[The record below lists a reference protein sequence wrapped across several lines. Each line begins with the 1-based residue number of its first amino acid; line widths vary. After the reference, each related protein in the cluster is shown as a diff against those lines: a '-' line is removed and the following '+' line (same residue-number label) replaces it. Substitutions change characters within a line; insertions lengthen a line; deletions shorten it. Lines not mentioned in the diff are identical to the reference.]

1 MNLKQINNLTELFF
15 DQFNKQID
23 KNKILLS
30 TLGDKRKNYSWQETY
45 DFINLV
51 SNELRKVISK
61 GDRCLLISE
70 NRPEWFIADLSIMLS
85 DGITVP
91 AYTTYAERDYEY
103 IINAYPHLKTDLD
116 EVYQKTKFT
125 SWFRNQRPELFEEMQ
140 HKLANRARNRRARNR
155 PRQRQNGEYR
165 IGLNDMLKL
174 EAVSYPGRSYV
185 GIGGSANAIRK
196 VRERYEKTGKNS
208 RY

>member
-70 NRPEWFIADLSIMLS
+70 NRPEWLISDLSIMLS
-85 DGITVP
+85 YGITVP
-91 AYTTYAERDYEY
+91 AYTTYSERDYEY
-103 IINAYPHLKTDLD
+103 IINDCKPSLVIISSIEQYKKIKNILKDKDFIKKIIHFD
-116 EVYQKTKFT
+116 E
-125 SWFRNQRPELFEEMQ
+125 L
-140 HKLANRARNRRARNR
+140 NRR
-155 PRQRQNGEYR
+155 
-165 IGLNDMLKL
+165 K
-174 EAVSYPGRSYV
+174 
-185 GIGGSANAIRK
+185 
-196 VRERYEKTGKNS
+196 
-208 RY
+208 

>member
-70 NRPEWFIADLSIMLS
+70 NRPEWFITDLSIMLS

-91 AYTTYAERDYEY
+91 AYTTYTENDYNYILNDCTPTIIFVSNIEQFNKLKNIIKDKKFIKKIFSFEKLPNVEIEY
-103 IINAYPHLKTDLD
+103 INL
-116 EVYQKTKFT
+116 E
-125 SWFRNQRPELFEEMQ
+125 ELIQ
-140 HKLANRARNRRARNR
+140 NNIKKKLPLHKSLASRKD
-155 PRQRQNGEYR
+155 PSC
-165 IGLNDMLKL
+165 IIS
-174 EAVSYPGRSYV
+174 VSYTHLTLPTTVSV
-185 GIGGSANAIRK
+185 
-196 VRERYEKTGKNS
+196 
-208 RY
+208 

>member
-15 DQFNKQID
+15 DQFSKQID

-51 SNELRKVISK
+51 SNELKKVISK

-91 AYTTYAERDYEY
+91 AYITYAENDYNY
-103 IINAYPHLKTDLD
+103 I
-116 EVYQKTKFT
+116 
-125 SWFRNQRPELFEEMQ
+125 
-140 HKLANRARNRRARNR
+140 
-155 PRQRQNGEYR
+155 
-165 IGLNDMLKL
+165 LNDCTPTIIFVSNIEQFNKLKNIIKDKKFIKKIFSFNINSVL
-174 EAVSYPGRSYV
+174 ILLFIFYETKNKWANGGTGRRV
-185 GIGGSANAIRK
+185 GLKIQ
-196 VRERYEKTGKNS
+196 
-208 RY
+208 

>member
-23 KNKILLS
+23 KDKILLS
-30 TLGDKRKNYSWQETY
+30 TLGDKRKNYSWQETH

-70 NRPEWFIADLSIMLS
+70 NRPEWFISDLSIMLS

-91 AYTTYAERDYEY
+91 AYTTYAENDYDY
-103 IINAYPHLKTDLD
+103 I
-116 EVYQKTKFT
+116 
-125 SWFRNQRPELFEEMQ
+125 
-140 HKLANRARNRRARNR
+140 
-155 PRQRQNGEYR
+155 
-165 IGLNDMLKL
+165 LNDCAPSIIFVSNIEQFNKLKNIIKNKNF
-174 EAVSYPGRSYV
+174 VKKIFSF
-185 GIGGSANAIRK
+185 
-196 VRERYEKTGKNS
+196 EKLPSVEIDYINL
-208 RY
+208 

>member
-30 TLGDKRKNYSWQETY
+30 TLGEKRKNYSWQETY

-91 AYTTYAERDYEY
+91 AYTTYAENDYNYCLLYTSPSPRDSSESRM
-103 IINAYPHLKTDLD
+103 P
-116 EVYQKTKFT
+116 
-125 SWFRNQRPELFEEMQ
+125 S
-140 HKLANRARNRRARNR
+140 
-155 PRQRQNGEYR
+155 
-165 IGLNDMLKL
+165 
-174 EAVSYPGRSYV
+174 
-185 GIGGSANAIRK
+185 SA
-196 VRERYEKTGKNS
+196 
-208 RY
+208 

>member
-51 SNELRKVISK
+51 SNELRIVISK

-91 AYTTYAERDYEY
+91 AGTVIPSDS
-103 IINAYPHLKTDLD
+103 IIDKSAINHSGLFSEINKHLSPFDITILNSF
-116 EVYQKTKFT
+116 ETKLIK
-125 SWFRNQRPELFEEMQ
+125 S
-140 HKLANRARNRRARNR
+140 
-155 PRQRQNGEYR
+155 
-165 IGLNDMLKL
+165 
-174 EAVSYPGRSYV
+174 
-185 GIGGSANAIRK
+185 
-196 VRERYEKTGKNS
+196 
-208 RY
+208 